1 MKWLDPEYILEITR
15 EWTGERFADQR
26 PKVSDSLLERLSRV
40 TTEEAYIALLKKGYK
55 RQYEGALRRLP
66 NSRRLIGRA
75 VTAIMVPSRPDVHDQ
90 MLDYGRRVEHRRGSF
105 NQWVVDSLV
114 PQDVLVVDMGDQ
126 ITFGTFVGGNLSTAI
141 QKRTV
146 NGGAV
151 IWGGIRDLEQIE
163 QIPDYQIYYRGTH
176 PSPIGDV
183 MLTQINGPTQIGGAV
198 CLPGDVVLGTTSGV
212 VFIPPH
218 LAEYVA
224 SRAEKIHV
232 RDVFGFERLR
242 DGTYTSAQIDQECWS
257 QAMMED
263 FIRWFNT
270 SDETLRYRHLDWTD
284 EVAQAS
290 LPASQKPFDGVIDLS
305 FH

>member
-1 MKWLDPEYILEITR
+1 MKWLDPDSILEITR

-26 PKVSDSLLERLSRV
+26 PKVSDGLLNRLSNV

-66 NSRRLIGRA
+66 HGKRLIGRA
-75 VTAIMVPSRPDVHDQ
+75 VTAIMVPSRPDVHQQ
-90 MLDYGRRVEHRRGSF
+90 MLDYGRRVEHRHGSF

-163 QIPDYQIYYRGTH
+163 QIPDYQVFYRGTH

-183 MLTQINGPTQIGGAV
+183 MLTQINGPTRIGGAV

-218 LAEYVA
+218 LADYVA
-224 SRAEKIHV
+224 SRAEKTHV
-232 RDVFGFERLR
+232 RDVFGFERLKA
-242 DGTYTSAQIDQECWS
+242 GVYTSAQIDQECWS
-257 QAMMED
+257 PEMMKD
-263 FIRWFNT
+263 FIQWFYA
-270 SDETLRYRHLDWTD
+270 SEKTLHYRHLDWAD
-284 EVAQAS
+284 EIARSSVPS
-290 LPASQKPFDGVIDLS
+290 SQKPFDGLIDLS